1 MSAQTP
7 EHFQGLMEKIG
18 PKNAK
23 NMAGDRYPAAFHML
37 SFESKM

>member
-1 MSAQTP
+1 
-7 EHFQGLMEKIG
+7 MEKVG

-23 NMAGDRYPAAFHML
+23 NMAGDRYPAAFHTL